1 MAGGVYWV
9 SVQEAL
15 KAPHLR
21 GIIGAAIVSLFAIV
35 FFRKKKDENYMNSLA
50 LMGVYLL
57 AFFIQ
62 LFWQAWGQ
70 ILLSYP
76 YMTYNLI
83 PIFFLALAGI
93 YSILIQDLWKNRNI
107 HIIVVLFTL
116 SVFISTQIFYDQFQS
131 SLTFLFGFQQF

>member
-1 MAGGVYWV
+1 
-9 SVQEAL
+9 
-15 KAPHLR
+15 
-21 GIIGAAIVSLFAIV
+21 
-35 FFRKKKDENYMNSLA
+35 MNSLA